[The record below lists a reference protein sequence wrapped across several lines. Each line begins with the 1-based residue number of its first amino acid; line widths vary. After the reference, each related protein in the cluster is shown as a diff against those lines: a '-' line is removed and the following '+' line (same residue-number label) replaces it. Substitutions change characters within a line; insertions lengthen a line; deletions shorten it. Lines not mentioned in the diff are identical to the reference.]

1 MSARSFVLRS
11 TSQSEQ
17 DYADILLYSL
27 KTWGPGQATIYRH
40 SLDRAIDTLL
50 EYPHL
55 GVTRTDIGH
64 DYRAIQVR
72 HHIVYYRTF
81 ENVVHLMRILHERQD
96 ARGQFDDLD

>member
-11 TSQSEQ
+11 TSQSDQ

-27 KTWGPGQATIYRH
+27 KTWGAGQATIYRH

-55 GVTRTDIGH
+55 GAARNDIGP
-64 DYRAIQVR
+64 DYRAIQMR
-72 HHIVYYRTF
+72 HHTLYYRVF
-81 ENVVHLMRILHERQD
+81 DNVVHLMRILHERQD
-96 ARGQFDDLD
+96 TRGQFDNLD

>member
-27 KTWGPGQATIYRH
+27 KTWGAGQANIYRY

-55 GVTRTDIGH
+55 GATRPDIGP
-64 DYRAIQVR
+64 DYRTIQVR
-72 HHIVYYRTF
+72 HHIMFYRTF
-81 ENVVHLMRILHERQD
+81 DNVVPLMRILHERQD
-96 ARGQFDDLD
+96 TRGQFDDLA